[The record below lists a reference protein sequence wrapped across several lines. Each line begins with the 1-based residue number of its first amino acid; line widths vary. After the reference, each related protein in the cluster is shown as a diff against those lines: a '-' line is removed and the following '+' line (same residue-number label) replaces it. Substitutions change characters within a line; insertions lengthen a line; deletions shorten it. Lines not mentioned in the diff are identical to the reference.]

1 MTYIFDEALILKIQ
15 KFFFLIVQVIS
26 MKNSHKCQMKSYKK
40 YDLIYGVLLL
50 TKVTMF
56 QRDIVFVV
64 NLHIHVH
71 VIITGARGTKLP
83 PPVFNFLLTC
93 LFSITFRY
101 YVISFSLI

>member
-71 VIITGARGTKLP
+71 VIITGARGTKYHPL
-83 PPVFNFLLTC
+83 FLTFC
-93 LFSITFRY
+93 LHVYFQ
-101 YVISFSLI
+101 